1 MSVYTVYCTV
11 LNVFHVLTHFIFT
24 ITLPSKQNYLQ
35 ICQAQRMIIPVH
47 GNQLICKN
55 TNPGNSLEVHRLGFC
70 TCTAFSPS
78 SVPVWTTKISKAMW
92 YIKKKK
98 KKENINLSQ
107 KTQFQL
113 KPHVLLFLICQ
124 IDLKT

>member
-1 MSVYTVYCTV
+1 MTVYIVYCTV

-24 ITLPSKQNYLQ
+24 VTLPSKQNYLQ
-35 ICQAQRMIIPVH
+35 ICQARRIIIPVH
-47 GNQLICKN
+47 GHQLICKN
-55 TNPGNSLEVHRLGFC
+55 ANPGNSLEVHQLGLC
-70 TCTAFSPS
+70 TCMPS
-78 SVPVWTTKISKAMW
+78 AQVQSLFGQIRSQKLSG
-92 YIKKKK
+92 KKKK